1 MVIQIRSFASY
12 SKFIRFESKS
22 DFTSVKKSISI
33 RVHVGIYIL
42 DTYTL
47 YYSVTLVRR
56 PCNHSQIGCYEVS
69 IKHVEIRINEIMI
82 ALYVSYRE
90 ALHFRSDH

>member
-1 MVIQIRSFASY
+1 MVFQIRSFASY
-12 SKFIRFESKS
+12 SKLIRFKS
-22 DFTSVKKSISI
+22 EIDFTSVKKSISI

-47 YYSVTLVRR
+47 YYSITLVRR

-69 IKHVEIRINEIMI
+69 IKHGEIRINEIMI
-82 ALYVSYRE
+82 ALYVS
-90 ALHFRSDH
+90 